1 MKTIN
6 PALEKLLAPPK
17 PAKKKKK
24 RMRLPAGMGSVH
36 HINDGRNRRKPY
48 RARVPSHVE
57 LNVQT
62 GRATQKYITIGY
74 YETEIEAIEAL
85 MEYRKNP
92 YSLEASYATFSDVFE
107 NWKEKKYKDISKS
120 GRSAYDAAF
129 KNSAP
134 LHNMKMRD
142 IRTAHLDEI
151 MQTIP
156 YGFQVQAKLKTFWG
170 QLFKYAMEH
179 DIIQKNYAE
188 FVKPRDK
195 DEGTKRTAIP
205 PEDREKIWKA
215 IEAGNPDAE
224 IAMIYLYTG
233 MRPSELLEVKKENVD
248 LAARIMIGGLK
259 TDAGRDRHVPLH
271 KDVLPFVERLMQE
284 PGENLIMR
292 HDKGEPEPMPYS
304 RFNTHHW
311 QPLMKELGLE
321 QYTPHY
327 ARHTC
332 ATMLREAGVAEDLRK
347 LILGHASG
355 DITDR
360 YTHVTDAML
369 VEAIDQIPRR
379 S

>member
-1 MKTIN
+1 
-6 PALEKLLAPPK
+6 
-17 PAKKKKK
+17 
-24 RMRLPAGMGSVH
+24 MRLPPGMGSVH

-92 YSLEASYATFSDVFE
+92 YTLDASYTTFSDVFE
-107 NWKEKKYKDISKS
+107 AWKEKKYPDISKS
-120 GRSAYDAAF
+120 GQMGYDAAY
-129 KNSAP
+129 KNSEP

-142 IRTAHLDEI
+142 IRTAHMEEI
-151 MQTIP
+151 MRTIP

-170 QLFKYAMEH
+170 QLFKYAMER
-179 DIIQKNYAE
+179 DIIQKNYSE
-188 FVKPRDK
+188 FVKTRDK
-195 DEGTKRTAIP
+195 DEGTKRSAIP
-205 PEDREKIWKA
+205 PEDRAKIWQA
-215 IEAGNPDAE
+215 ADAGNPDAE

-248 LAARIMIGGLK
+248 LAARIMIGGMK
-259 TDAGRDRHVPLH
+259 TDAGKDRHIPLH
-271 KDVLPFVERLMQE
+271 KDILPFVERLMQTD
-284 PGENLIMR
+284 GEKLIMR
-292 HDKGEPEPMPYS
+292 YDKGKPQTMSYP
-304 RFNTHHW
+304 RFNIYHW
-311 QPLMKELGLE
+311 QPLMQALGLE

-327 ARHTC
+327 GRHTC

-360 YTHVTDAML
+360 YTHVNDAML
-369 VEAIDQIPRR
+369 VEAIDQIPGRV
-379 S
+379 

>member
-1 MKTIN
+1 MKN
-6 PALEKLLAPPK
+6 NAALEKLLAPPK
-17 PAKKKKK
+17 APPKKKKK
-24 RMRLPAGMGSVH
+24 RMRLPPGMGSVH

-57 LNVQT
+57 LNVET

-92 YSLEASYATFSDVFE
+92 YSLEASYATFTDVFE
-107 NWKEKKYKDISKS
+107 NWKLKKYPDISKS
-120 GRSAYDAAF
+120 GQLGYDAAY

-142 IRTAHLDEI
+142 IRTAHMEEI
-151 MQTIP
+151 MQNFP
-156 YGFQVQAKLKTFWG
+156 HGYQAQAKLKTFWG

-179 DIIQKNYAE
+179 DIIQKNYSE
-188 FVKPRDK
+188 FVKTKDK

-205 PEDREKIWKA
+205 PEDRAKIWKA
-215 IEAGNPDAE
+215 ADAGNPDAE
-224 IAMIYLYTG
+224 IAMVYLYTG

-248 LAARIMIGGLK
+248 LAARIMVGGMK
-259 TDAGRDRHVPLH
+259 TDAGKDRRIPLH
-271 KDVLPFVERLMQE
+271 NDILPFVERLME
-284 PGENLIMR
+284 TDGENLIMR
-292 HDKGEPEPMPYS
+292 YDKGKTQPMTYP
-304 RFNTHHW
+304 RFNGHHW
-311 QPLMKELGLE
+311 QPLMQELGLE

-332 ATMLREAGVAEDLRK
+332 ATMLREAGVADDLRK

-369 VEAIDQIPRR
+369 VEAIDMIPGKG
-379 S
+379 